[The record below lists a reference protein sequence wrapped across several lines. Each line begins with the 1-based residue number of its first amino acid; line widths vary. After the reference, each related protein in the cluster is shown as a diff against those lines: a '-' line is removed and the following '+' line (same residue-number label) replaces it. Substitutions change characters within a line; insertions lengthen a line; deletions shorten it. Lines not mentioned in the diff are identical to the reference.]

1 MVGIRT
7 VERRKLMS
15 LETQERLVYGNE
27 ASNRAELPKNSIERI
42 PHEGPHVSYPRSS
55 VR

>member
-1 MVGIRT
+1 MVGIRA

-15 LETQERLVYGNE
+15 LETWERVVCGNE
-27 ASNRAELPKNSIERI
+27 ASNRAELLKNSHERI
-42 PHEGPHVSYPRSS
+42 PHEGPHVSYPKNS